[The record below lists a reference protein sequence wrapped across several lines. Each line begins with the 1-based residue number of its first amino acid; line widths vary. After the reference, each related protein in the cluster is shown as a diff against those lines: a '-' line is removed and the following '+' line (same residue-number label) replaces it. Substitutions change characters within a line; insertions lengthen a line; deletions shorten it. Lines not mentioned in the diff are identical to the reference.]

1 MINLDK
7 NYTHDD
13 LVKLIKEQPLEQR
26 IDSAKKGYFLKELIN
41 DESPLVRIEVIRY
54 NSSYAKYYK
63 KELADLEWNALYQA
77 LQKEANPD
85 PEVLR
90 LFLNIK
96 NPSFTQYFD
105 QHELDVLNKIT
116 QILQLKL
123 DGLTKTPNPIE
134 RTMTR
139 SQLILTNNP
148 LWTIE
153 LKPYVIEAV
162 INVYQELKK
171 HNKIEY
177 LESILKETLTNKGT
191 FNYKKLNEIYR
202 SINIIDHGIYTLHRL
217 SAYD

>member
-13 LVKLIKEQPLEQR
+13 LAKLIKEQPLEHR
-26 IDSAKKGYFLKELIN
+26 IDSAKKGYFLKELIQ

-54 NSSYAKYYK
+54 DHSYAKYYK

-96 NPSFTQYFD
+96 NPSFAQYFD
-105 QHELDVLNKIT
+105 QYELNILNKT
-116 QILQLKL
+116 KEILQLKL
-123 DGLTKTPNPIE
+123 KGLTKTLNPID

-139 SQLILTNNP
+139 SQLVLTNNP
-148 LWTIE
+148 LWTIG
-153 LKPYVIEAV
+153 LKPYVIEA
-162 INVYQELKK
+162 ILNIYQELKK
-171 HNKIEY
+171 HNQ
-177 LESILKETLTNKGT
+177 LEHLDFVLNKTVLDNETFDYRKLK
-191 FNYKKLNEIYR
+191 EIYR
-202 SINIIDHGIYTLHRL
+202 SMNINDESVYRL
-217 SAYD
+217 WRLTT

>member
-54 NSSYAKYYK
+54 DHSYVKYYNR
-63 KELADLEWNALYQA
+63 ELADLEWNSLYHA

-85 PEVLR
+85 PDVLEI
-90 LFLNIK
+90 FLNIK
-96 NPSFTQYFD
+96 NPSFVQYFD
-105 QHELDVLNKIT
+105 QYELNILNKT
-116 QILQLKL
+116 TKILQLKL

-191 FNYKKLNEIYR
+191 FNYKKLNKIYR
-202 SINIIDHGIYTLHRL
+202 SINIIDHGIYTLYSL

>member
-13 LVKLIKEQPLEQR
+13 LAKLIKEQPLEHR

-63 KELADLEWNALYQA
+63 KELADLEWNALYHA
-77 LQKEANPD
+77 LQKEANPN

-96 NPSFTQYFD
+96 NPSFAQYFD
-105 QHELDVLNKIT
+105 QYELNILNKT
-116 QILQLKL
+116 KEILQLKL
-123 DGLTKTPNPIE
+123 KGLTKTLNPID

-148 LWTIE
+148 LWTIG
-153 LKPYVIEAV
+153 LKPYVVEAV

>member
-13 LVKLIKEQPLEQR
+13 LGKLIKEQPLEHR
-26 IDSAKKGYFLKELIN
+26 IDTAKKGYFLKELIN

-54 NSSYAKYYK
+54 DHSYVKYYNH
-63 KELADLEWNALYQA
+63 ELADLEWNALYHT

-85 PEVLR
+85 PEILK

-96 NPSFTQYFD
+96 NPSYTQYFD
-105 QHELDVLNKIT
+105 QHELNVFNKIT

-123 DGLTKTPNPIE
+123 NGLTKKPNPIE

-148 LWTIE
+148 LWTID
-153 LKPYVIEAV
+153 LQPYIIEAV
-162 INVYQELKK
+162 QNIHHELKK
-171 HNKIEY
+171 HNQ
-177 LESILKETLTNKGT
+177 LEHLDFVLNETVLDNETFDYRKLK
-191 FNYKKLNEIYR
+191 EIYR
-202 SINIIDHGIYTLHRL
+202 SMNINDESVYRL
-217 SAYD
+217 WQLTT

>member
-13 LVKLIKEQPLEQR
+13 LAKLIKEQPLEHR

-63 KELADLEWNALYQA
+63 KELADLEWNALYHA
-77 LQKEANPD
+77 LQKEANPN

-96 NPSFTQYFD
+96 NPSFAQYFD
-105 QHELDVLNKIT
+105 QYELNILNKT
-116 QILQLKL
+116 KEILQLKL
-123 DGLTKTPNPIE
+123 KGLTKTLNPID

-139 SQLILTNNP
+139 SQFILTNNP
-148 LWTIE
+148 LWTIG
-153 LKPYVIEAV
+153 LQPYIIEAV
-162 INVYQELKK
+162 QNIHHELKK
-171 HNKIEY
+171 HNQ
-177 LESILKETLTNKGT
+177 LEHLDFVLNETVLDNETFDYRKLK
-191 FNYKKLNEIYR
+191 EIYR
-202 SINIIDHGIYTLHRL
+202 SMNINDESVYRL
-217 SAYD
+217 WQLTT